1 MEKIVTQIR
10 KGFLLLLKH
19 IYVCVQPH
27 LFYYCIAKN
36 FSMPGN
42 NISRKLAKRY
52 ILNAQLYF
60 CKPSVHFLPV

>member
-19 IYVCVQPH
+19 IYVCVN
-27 LFYYCIAKN
+27 LTFFTIAKN